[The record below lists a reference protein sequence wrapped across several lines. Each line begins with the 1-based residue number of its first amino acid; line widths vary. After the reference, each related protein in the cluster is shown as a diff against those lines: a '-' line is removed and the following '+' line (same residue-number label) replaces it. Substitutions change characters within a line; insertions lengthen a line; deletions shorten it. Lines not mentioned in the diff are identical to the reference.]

1 MRTSEVIKDLYPFK
15 IKLELIAKILS
26 KFFGSG
32 MVLLNANVTMQILSI
47 LAIFVKPCTGIIV
60 LIKYYIIISTEV
72 FSIPLFEY
80 VKKKNKT
87 NWTVLSLHKRQR

>member
-1 MRTSEVIKDLYPFK
+1 MRTSKVIKDLYPFK

-26 KFFGSG
+26 KFFGSE

-80 VKKKNKT
+80 VKKKE
-87 NWTVLSLHKRQR
+87 

>member
-1 MRTSEVIKDLYPFK
+1 
-15 IKLELIAKILS
+15 
-26 KFFGSG
+26 
-32 MVLLNANVTMQILSI
+32 MVLLNAKVTMQILSI

-80 VKKKNKT
+80 VKKKQIKQVGQSCRCT
-87 NWTVLSLHKRQR
+87 KGKDKLD